1 MGKKKVEL
9 ENRRVIIKKIE
20 NLIKQY
26 TWMIYKVNTKL
37 YEKTTETIIDD
48 KVVKVRT
55 FRVLGEN
62 KKEFLALKD
71 RLKKEK
77 AVLEQALFELKQ
89 NNKKWNTD
97 SKDSG
102 THITVKERR
111 FMIRT
116 SNNDCINPYANT
128 IYRDVHK
135 EKNVTT
141 KSSVWPVGWPMKK

>member
-9 ENRRVIIKKIE
+9 ENQRVVIKKIE

-37 YEKTTETIIDD
+37 YGKTTETIINN

-55 FRVLGEN
+55 FRVFGEN

-77 AVLEQALFELKQ
+77 AVLEQALSELKQ
-89 NNKKWNTD
+89 NNIKRNID
-97 SKDSG
+97 SRDSSAY
-102 THITVKERR
+102 ITVKERR
-111 FMIRT
+111 FMIRA

-135 EKNVTT
+135 EKNITT
-141 KSSVWPVGWPMKK
+141 KSSVWPVGWPKKK

>member
-9 ENRRVIIKKIE
+9 ENQRVVIKKIE

-37 YEKTTETIIDD
+37 YGKTTKAIIDD
-48 KVVKVRT
+48 KIIKVRT
-55 FRVLGEN
+55 FRVFGEN
-62 KKEFLALKD
+62 KKEFLTLKD

-77 AVLEQALFELKQ
+77 AVLEQALLELKQ

-128 IYRDVHK
+128 IYRDVQK
-135 EKNVTT
+135 EKNITT
-141 KSSVWPVGWPMKK
+141 KSSVWPVGWPRKK